1 MSETP
6 TSGLVGAGSATPAPE
21 TSAGTTDAASGG
33 TGNPADAAPIQSN
46 PTDSSSVSD
55 EQGVQPERAEQPPN
69 HTEDVTVPE
78 HEGTGP
84 GDDVDNLPPSNTT
97 ADVEDEVDGS
107 DNA

>member
-6 TSGLVGAGSATPAPE
+6 TSGANPGQGAQATPPVTPTGNE
-21 TSAGTTDAASGG
+21 G
-33 TGNPADAAPIQSN
+33 TGNPADAAPTQSN

-55 EQGVQPERAEQPPN
+55 EQGAQSLEAQEAAQEAKRDEVAEANAEHQQRV
-69 HTEDVTVPE
+69 D

-84 GDDVDNLPPSNTT
+84 GEEPAPAS
-97 ADVEDEVDGS
+97 DVEEPDGT

>member
-6 TSGLVGAGSATPAPE
+6 TGGSIGTGGVNTPGD
-21 TSAGTTDAASGG
+21 TGTT
-33 TGNPADAAPIQSN
+33 GNAADAAPVQSN

-55 EQGVQPERAEQPPN
+55 EQGVQAER
-69 HTEDVTVPE
+69 TEETPTAD